1 MKVAITGSRGFIGS
15 HLKTRLEKDGH
26 EVVEWDLRQEPPQCI
41 KDFDPQDCSY
51 VIHLAANA
59 DVRRSLK

>member
-26 EVVEWDLRQEPPQCI
+26 VVEVDFTDDGTI
-41 KDFDPQDCSY
+41 KGKGCGEEWERGSQRMS
-51 VIHLAANA
+51 
-59 DVRRSLK
+59 STTK